1 MDELRCIGCGSL
13 IQSDEPKQP
22 GFIPQSKLNDPDETV
37 VCRRCFRLK
46 HYNEVTPIEITKE
59 DFYRVV
65 SMIGQTQSLV
75 VKIIDIFDIE
85 GSIIPQISKL
95 TNHNDLVVIANK
107 SDLLPHNVKE
117 SKLLHHLRKMLS
129 DANLKPQA
137 IHIMSALKYKNIDTV
152 VDSILELSEGRD
164 IYIVGATNVGKSTFV
179 NTILKAYA
187 NAKQDVI
194 TVSKNAGT
202 TLDFIK
208 IPIGDQFIIDTPGI
222 INEGQLT
229 HYLSEESLKIVT
241 PKKEIKPKVYQLFS
255 EQTLYINGF
264 ARLDFVKGEKT
275 SFVCY
280 FGEFVTIHRT
290 KLSQADELY
299 AKHKGKLLSP
309 PMEDE
314 PYEMVPYKFHIGYGK
329 HDVVFP
335 GLGFVTVTGPIDVT
349 VHMPKQVRP
358 YVRGALI

>member
-1 MDELRCIGCGSL
+1 MEELRCIGCGST
-13 IQSDEPKQP
+13 IQSEDPKKP
-22 GFIPQSKLNDPDETV
+22 GFIPSSKLSDGDEEM

-46 HYNEVTPIEITKE
+46 NYNEITPLEITKE

-85 GSIIPQISKL
+85 GSMIPQISKL

-107 SDLLPHNVKE
+107 SDLLPQNVKE
-117 SKLLHHLRKMLS
+117 AKLLHHLRKILS
-129 DANLKPQA
+129 DYNLKPQA
-137 IHIMSALKYKNIDTV
+137 IHIMSALKYKNIDKV
-152 VDSILELSEGRD
+152 VDSILDLSEGRD

-187 NAKQDVI
+187 NAKKDVI

-208 IPIGDQFIIDTPGI
+208 IPIGNQFIIDTPGI

-229 HYLSEESLKIVT
+229 HYLSQESLKVIT
-241 PKKEIKPKVYQLFS
+241 PKKEIKSKVYQLNS
-255 EQTLYINGF
+255 EQTLYFNGF
-264 ARLDFVKGEKT
+264 ARLDFLKGDPT

-280 FGEFVTIHRT
+280 CSEFITIHRT
-290 KLSQADELY
+290 KLMNADELY
-299 AKHKGKLLSP
+299 LKHKGKLLSP
-309 PMEDE
+309 PSEDE
-314 PYEMVPYKFHIGYGK
+314 LYELLPHKMHVPHGK
-329 HDVVFP
+329 QDIVFP
-335 GLGFVTVTGPIDVT
+335 GLGFVTVKGPIEV
-349 VHMPKQVRP
+349 VAYMPKHVRP
-358 YVRGALI
+358 YIREALI